1 MMKTGDCLKVGLCL
15 AGLLLLLGAPSL
27 PVAAQQNTLP
37 QTVVAIRCATHSEA
51 NPKYDRVVFEIN
63 GQLPSFL
70 VIQYVPQLIADG
82 SGKVIPVKGKNIL
95 MLVMSPAH
103 IFDASGVRTVPQK
116 VTCNLPL
123 ITEVVSGGE
132 FEATVRF
139 GVGITASQKP
149 EIRVQ
154 TLTSATRIVID
165 FIQK

>member
-1 MMKTGDCLKVGLCL
+1 MVKTLDRLKVGICL
-15 AGLLLLLGAPSL
+15 VAILLLFGATSI
-27 PVAAQQNTLP
+27 PVAAQQNTSP

-70 VIQYVPQLIADG
+70 VIQYVPQLVADG

-103 IFDASGVRTVPQK
+103 IFDSSGKLTVSPK

-139 GVGITASQKP
+139 GVGITVSHKP

-154 TLTSATRIVID
+154 TLTSSTRIVID
-165 FIQK
+165 FIR

>member
-1 MMKTGDCLKVGLCL
+1 MIKTLNRLKVGMCL
-15 AGLLLLLGAPSL
+15 VAIVLLFGAPSI
-27 PVAAQQNTLP
+27 PVAAQQNASA

-51 NPKYDRVVFEIN
+51 SPKYDRVVFEMN

-70 VIQYVPQLIADG
+70 VIEYVSQLVADG

-95 MLVMSPAH
+95 LLVMSPAH
-103 IFDASGVRTVPQK
+103 IFDSSGKLTVSPK

-123 ITEVVSGGE
+123 VTEVVSGGE

-139 GVGITASQKP
+139 GIGISVSQKP

-154 TLTSATRIVID
+154 TLTSPTRIVID
-165 FIQK
+165 FIRK